1 MAKLTDVTGIG
12 PVTAKVL
19 ETHQIKTLE
28 ALAAANISDIEKIP
42 GFSQLRAKAVKK
54 AAKDCLL
61 SNKNR
66 KTSASASKQSTTKR
80 TNVQST
86 GSDTPEILQQTITRK
101 EKSTIIK
108 NKKEKPKVK
117 KKEKKEKK
125 AEKNSNAEEK
135 IKKNKIKKEKNKGK
149 KKKTKKQS

>member
-19 ETHQIKTLE
+19 ENHRIKTPE
-28 ALAAANISDIEKIP
+28 ALAAAKISDIEMIP

-54 AAKDCLL
+54 AAKESLL

-66 KTSASASKQSTTKR
+66 KASTSANKQPTIKKTKVQSAD
-80 TNVQST
+80 TNV
-86 GSDTPEILQQTITRK
+86 PEIKQHTVTLK
-101 EKSTIIK
+101 ENSTIIK
-108 NKKEKPKVK
+108 NKKEKSKDKRKTGKNINAEDKVK
-117 KKEKKEKK
+117 K
-125 AEKNSNAEEK
+125 NK

-149 KKKTKKQS
+149 KKKIKTKS